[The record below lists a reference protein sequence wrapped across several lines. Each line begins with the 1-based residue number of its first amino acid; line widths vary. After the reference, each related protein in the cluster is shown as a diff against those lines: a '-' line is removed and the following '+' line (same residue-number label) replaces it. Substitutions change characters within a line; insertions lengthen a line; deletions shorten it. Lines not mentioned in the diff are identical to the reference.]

1 MTVMDNK
8 SIDLEVSPLGR
19 VEGDL
24 DLRVKIT
31 DGVVT
36 DAWTEALMF
45 RGFEIILRGKDPQA
59 GLIMTPRICGICGGS
74 HLTKACYAIDT
85 AWKTVLPP
93 NAITVRNIA
102 QACETLQS
110 IPRWFYALFAIDLVN
125 KKYAKAK
132 DYDEAMRRFAPFVGE
147 SYEPGVVLGGKPV
160 EVYAIFGG
168 QWPHS
173 SFMIP
178 GGVMCAPTLTDI
190 TRSIAILDY
199 WRQEWLENR
208 FLGCSIERYR
218 QIKTWEQLLE
228 WCDENESQHNS
239 DLAFFIRYS
248 MGIGLD
254 KYGGGYGNYLAMG
267 TFFEPSQYAAPTIDG
282 RNNALITRAGIY
294 SDGQDHPFDHM
305 RVTEDVT
312 HSFFKGTGSLH
323 PWDGVTEPIDPAD
336 GKAQGKYTWAKA
348 PRYDV
353 PGKGHVPLEVGPLAR
368 QMVAGNAEKQVWQ
381 DYDPLIRDIYNKIG
395 PSIFLRTLARL
406 HEAPKYY
413 EMTRRWIDQ
422 IDLHDRFYI
431 KPVERESGK
440 GFGATEA
447 ARGALADWIVLEDN
461 KIANYQ
467 VITPTAWNIGPKDGK
482 EANGPME
489 ESFIGAPVE
498 DLHDPIELG
507 HVARSFDS
515 CIVCTVHAYDG
526 KTGKEM
532 AQFKVNGML

>member
-1 MTVMDNK
+1 MAVTESNTVE
-8 SIDLEVSPLGR
+8 IEVSPLGR

-24 DLRVKIT
+24 DLHVKIT
-31 DGVVT
+31 DGVV
-36 DAWTEALMF
+36 AEAYTEALMF
-45 RGFEIILRGKDPQA
+45 RGFEVILRGKDPQA

-74 HLTKACYAIDT
+74 HLTKACYALDT

-93 NAITVRNIA
+93 NAILVRNIA

-110 IPRWFYALFAIDLVN
+110 IPRWFYAIFAIDLVN
-125 KKYAKAK
+125 KKYARAK
-132 DYDEAMRRFAPFVGE
+132 GYDEAMRRFAPFVGE
-147 SYEPGVVLGGKPV
+147 SYEPGVVLGAKPV

-199 WRQEWLENR
+199 FRQEYIEDQL
-208 FLGCSIERYR
+208 LGCSIERYR
-218 QIKTWEQLLE
+218 QVQTWEQLLE

-239 DLAFFIRYS
+239 DLAFFIRYA
-248 MGIGLD
+248 MEIGLD
-254 KYGGGYGNYLAMG
+254 TYGGGYGNYLAMG
-267 TFFEPSQYAAPTIDG
+267 TFFEPSQYATPTIDG
-282 RNNALITRAGIY
+282 RSHALITRAGVYAGGNY
-294 SDGQDHPFDHM
+294 SGFDHL
-305 RVTEDVT
+305 RVSEDVT
-312 HSFFKGTGSLH
+312 HSYFKGTDSLH
-323 PWDGVTEPIDPAD
+323 PWDGVTEPIDPAV
-336 GKAQGKYTWAKA
+336 GQAQGKYTWAKA

-353 PGKGHVPLEVGPLAR
+353 EGLGHVPLEVGPLAR
-368 QMVAGNAEKQVWQ
+368 QIIAGNPEREAWQ
-381 DYDPLIRDIYNKIG
+381 SYDPLIKDIHDKIG
-395 PSIFLRTLARL
+395 PSILVRTLARL
-406 HEAPKYY
+406 HEAARYY
-413 EMTRRWIDQ
+413 DMTREWIDQ

-431 KPVERESGK
+431 KPTERSEGK

-447 ARGALADWIVLEDN
+447 ARGALADWIVLEDD

-489 ESFIGAPVE
+489 EAFIGAPVE

-526 KTGKEM
+526 KTGEEM
-532 AQFKVNGML
+532 ARFKVDGML